1 MTLGQRHF
9 SAETVNMRVIKLW
22 GTSMRTAMAKF
33 AVFALALIAQ
43 GSVYA
48 ITNELGWTLDS
59 ALKQIARQA
68 DDFDTVLADVEIRW
82 TDDDGFITRER
93 TGRAYMNNKGEIRF
107 AEFESGE
114 HVILVRKNEV
124 QDYDAT
130 RALVERYSLSKHK
143 DRLEPYAR
151 LGFTTTGKD
160 LKDDYLVTL
169 LGEDKI
175 ADRRV
180 VGLELTPK
188 KERTREV
195 VANLRLWIDQASWMP
210 VRQEIVHVKSG
221 ETLTI
226 TYTGMA
232 RNLKL
237 NPNLFK
243 DRWPKG
249 TQKIKR

>member
-1 MTLGQRHF
+1 MSKLIKTVLVSSLLAT
-9 SAETVNMRVIKLW
+9 SA
-22 GTSMRTAMAKF
+22 AY
-33 AVFALALIAQ
+33 AV
-43 GSVYA
+43 
-48 ITNELGWTLDS
+48 TNDLGWTLNS
-59 ALKQIARQA
+59 ALKQIERQA
-68 DDFDTVLADVEIRW
+68 DDFDTALADVAIRW
-82 TDDDGFITRER
+82 TDEDGSITRER
-93 TGRAYMNNKGEIRF
+93 TGRAYINSKGEIRF
-107 AEFESGE
+107 AEFESGN
-114 HVILVRKNEV
+114 HVILVSRKEV

-169 LGEDKI
+169 LGEDQMG
-175 ADRRV
+175 DRRV

-188 KERTREV
+188 KEKAREI

-210 VRQEIVHVKSG
+210 VRQEIVHVTSG
-221 ETLTI
+221 ETLSI

-237 NPNLFK
+237 NDQLFK